1 VEPPTEEAR
10 VPLYDYQCEAGH
22 RYEIRLPFGSP
33 SEQPCETCGKP
44 ARRLLSAP
52 PIVFKGSGWYVTDS
66 QRSLRTGV
74 GTERGGSEP
83 DGDSGTSGDDASS
96 NGSTEAPAAKKS
108 TPRAKTTKAKAA
120 ADD

>member
-1 VEPPTEEAR
+1 

-22 RYEIRLPFGSP
+22 RYEIRLPFGSAN
-33 SEQPCETCGKP
+33 EQPCEKCGKP

-74 GTERGGSEP
+74 GTERGGTSESDSSTADSGPDTASEP
-83 DGDSGTSGDDASS
+83 
-96 NGSTEAPAAKKS
+96 APAAKKKAA
-108 TPRAKTTKAKAA
+108 PRAKSSKAKAA
-120 ADD
+120 AADD